1 MLKSIL
7 KGTAVVLALGV
18 AVSAQAEEGI
28 SIANGKAKM
37 NSLLQFWF
45 VNDTS
50 LGHQVVG
57 GVQND
62 AKLDMRLRRAELNFN
77 GALSDTT
84 RWAVG
89 VDFARAF
96 GTNSNG
102 TNVLNDFVISQ
113 TLVLPELTLDV
124 GQFKIPTVAESL
136 DPSGQLMFPERSMVA
151 RTWGESRQP
160 GARIAYATNM
170 WKLQGMISNGG
181 NTKGNNIANNGQNTY
196 DTASNA
202 TNAGT
207 ADAHPN
213 NKDLT
218 FRFDIKPMEMV
229 SAGAFT
235 YFPNY
240 SWGQGGAFGGNVRVM
255 PMEDLVVRAE
265 YVRGWIR
272 GAGTDKLPQN
282 GYVIDG
288 GYQYGDFQPVARY
301 EIQQQCVTATGGVGT
316 TSGDCFTASA
326 TTIGLN
332 YYMMKHNSKLQFAYT
347 ILGKNTS
354 GSNASNGSS
363 SFSPA
368 TGSYA
373 PQPGTGG
380 TVATLALQVA
390 I

>member
-7 KGTAVVLALGV
+7 KGTALVLALGV

-50 LGHQVVG
+50 LGHQVIG
-57 GVQND
+57 GKQNE
-62 AKLDMRLRRAELNFN
+62 AKLDMLMRRAEVNFN
-77 GALSDTT
+77 GALSDST
-84 RWAVG
+84 RWALG
-89 VDFARAF
+89 LDFARPM
-96 GTNSNG
+96 NG
-102 TNVLNDFVISQ
+102 ATNVLNDFVISQ

-136 DPSGQLMFPERSMVA
+136 DPSGQLLFPERSMVA

-160 GARIAYATNM
+160 GARIAYSTNM

-181 NTKGNNIANNGQNTY
+181 NVKGNNLAGNGQNVL
-196 DTASNA
+196 DVDN
-202 TNAGT
+202 GT
-207 ADAHPN
+207 EAHPN

-235 YFPNY
+235 YFPSYN
-240 SWGQGGAFGGNVRVM
+240 WGQGGAFGGNVRVM

-265 YVRGWIR
+265 YVRGWTR
-272 GAGTDKLPQN
+272 GTGGDNLPQN

-301 EIQQQCVTATGGVGT
+301 EIQQQCVTAAGGVGT

-326 TTIGLN
+326 TTLGLN
-332 YYMMKHNSKLQFAYT
+332 YYLMKHNSKVQFAYT

-354 GSNASNGSS
+354 GSNASNGAG
-363 SFSPA
+363 SFSSA
-368 TGSYA
+368 TGKYA

-380 TVATLALQVA
+380 TVATLAFQIA